1 MKIQKKIRAFTLV
14 EMMVTIAVLAIIIG
28 IATPSFVE
36 MMRQNTVRSQANE
49 LLGLMHYARTEAI
62 KRRAEVTVT
71 LTKGSGW
78 KANVKVGA
86 EPALRELDKSS
97 TSVILDNS
105 APAEIVFES
114 RGRLVSS
121 VAPIALSYDESYSCK
136 IVISVGGSI
145 KNNCGKEDEE

>member
-62 KRRAEVTVT
+62 KRREIVNVEVELGSV
-71 LTKGSGW
+71 SGW
-78 KANVKVGA
+78 IAKVNVVSTD
-86 EPALRELDKSS
+86 ENLRELNKTS
-97 TSVILDNS
+97 TSVTLDN
-105 APAEIVFES
+105 AATVGFNS
-114 RGRLVSS
+114 RGRLETSVS
-121 VAPIALSYDESYSCK
+121 PLEINYYDYCRK
-136 IVISVGGSI
+136 LTISIGGSMKI
-145 KNNCGKEDEE
+145 EECS